1 MQDMSVHDCMTLHL
15 KMKLCLQF
23 RAVMEHSRSFTVPRE
38 GPFSILQAPYYQLAL
53 LESIKTHCKIKH
65 SNTVK

>member
-23 RAVMEHSRSFTVPRE
+23 RAVSEPSRSFTVPGE
-38 GPFSILQAPYYQLAL
+38 GPSQLPGPSPGL
-53 LESIKTHCKIKH
+53 LRH
-65 SNTVK
+65 TVKLNA